1 MSATLLQGGQRELL
15 LFPLTKL
22 SSPSNNLSQCLTHCC
37 KVDRGSCDLPLCQG
51 GKSHREIKSVISIQ
65 ATHQAV
71 PDVPR
76 FDVYFLKLVTCGKL
90 LDLTGVSTTEGQVWM
105 DGQKRRADYGKGI

>member
-1 MSATLLQGGQRELL
+1 MLDSLQ
-15 LFPLTKL
+15 
-22 SSPSNNLSQCLTHCC
+22 
-37 KVDRGSCDLPLCQG
+37 VDRGSCDLPLCQG

-90 LDLTGVSTTEGQVWM
+90 LDLTGV
-105 DGQKRRADYGKGI
+105 